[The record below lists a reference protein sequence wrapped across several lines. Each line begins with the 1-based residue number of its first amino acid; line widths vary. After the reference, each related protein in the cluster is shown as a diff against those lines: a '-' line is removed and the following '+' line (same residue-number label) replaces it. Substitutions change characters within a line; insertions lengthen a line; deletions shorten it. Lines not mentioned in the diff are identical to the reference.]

1 LGVCVRSRFVKS
13 AIAAVPLLALALAQP
28 AVSAAEISTAA
39 PENAMVSPIPGLK
52 AHVNTN
58 VARTYLYRS
67 AYGDETVNDRFY
79 GPCKNFYYDYI
90 ENGRYHAY
98 ELGGFISTATAGSG
112 WCGD

>member
-1 LGVCVRSRFVKS
+1 VKS
-13 AIAAVPLLALALAQP
+13 VLAVVPLLALTLGQP
-28 AVSAAEISTAA
+28 AVSSAATPAAA
-39 PENAMVSPIPGLK
+39 PESGVAAPIPGLK

-58 VARTYLYRS
+58 VVRTYLYRY
-67 AYGDETVNDRFY
+67 AYGEETVNDRFF

-98 ELGGFISTATAGSG
+98 ELGGFISTDKAGSG

>member
-1 LGVCVRSRFVKS
+1 MCSRFVKS
-13 AIAAVPLLALALAQP
+13 ALAAIPLLALTLAQP
-28 AVSAAEISTAA
+28 VVSSAEVSTAA
-39 PENAMVSPIPGLK
+39 PESGVVSPLAANK
-52 AHVNTN
+52 AHVNTD

-67 AYGDETVNDRFY
+67 AYGDETVNDRFF